1 MLTFTQIASS
11 LTPAEVETIQS
22 LLLDLPEADY
32 SYIVTAENYIITREA
47 AQRIMLVTQVKDHKA
62 LLENFV
68 HWNLMSKEEQRIQ
81 YGKGDDFCE
90 ISTGVIGG
98 TFFISI
104 HRESDTESCYLTLT
118 HDSEHVMMDI
128 QIRGQKLKGL

>member
-11 LTPAEVETIQS
+11 LTPAEAETIQN

-32 SYIVTAENYIITREA
+32 SYIVTADSYIISREA

-68 HWNLMSKEEQRIQ
+68 YWNLMPKSEQREQ
-81 YGKGDDFCE
+81 EGKADNFCE
-90 ISTGVIGG
+90 ISTGLIGG

-104 HRESDTESCYLTLT
+104 HRESETESVYLTLE

-128 QIRGQKLKGL
+128 QIRGKKLKGL